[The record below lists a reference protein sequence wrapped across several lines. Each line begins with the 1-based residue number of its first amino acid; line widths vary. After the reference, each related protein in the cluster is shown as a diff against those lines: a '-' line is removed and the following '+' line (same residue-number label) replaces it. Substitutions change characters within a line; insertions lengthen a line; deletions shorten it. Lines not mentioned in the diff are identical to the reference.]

1 MSYYTYE
8 EAIAAAYAYGL
19 EEEVKYLMDH
29 GFTPDEAL
37 REWDC
42 EPQSDDELRILVWDY
57 TRKHSTK
64 NEPEDDAPEFDGAGF
79 CEADNYIF

>member
-8 EAIAAAYAYGL
+8 EAIAEAAKWGL

-37 REWDC
+37 REWNC
-42 EPQSDDELRILVWDY
+42 
-57 TRKHSTK
+57 
-64 NEPEDDAPEFDGAGF
+64 EPED
-79 CEADNYIF
+79 NN

>member
-8 EAIAAAYAYGL
+8 EAIAAAANYGL

-42 EPQSDDELRILVWDY
+42 PPENSNLV
-57 TRKHSTK
+57 
-64 NEPEDDAPEFDGAGF
+64 PPEFDGAASI
-79 CEADNYIF
+79 EENNL

>member
-8 EAIAAAYAYGL
+8 EAIAAATEYGL
-19 EEEVKYLMDH
+19 LEEVKYLMDH

-42 EPQSDDELRILVWDY
+42 EPEDFVFNNSEEVDKA
-57 TRKHSTK
+57 TF
-64 NEPEDDAPEFDGAGF
+64 EDDT
-79 CEADNYIF
+79 Y

>member
-8 EAIAAAYAYGL
+8 EAIAAAANYGL

-29 GFTPDEAL
+29 GFAPDEAL

-42 EPQSDDELRILVWDY
+42 EPEQFEEVTKSVRESIEKNFNEALTDLV
-57 TRKHSTK
+57 
-64 NEPEDDAPEFDGAGF
+64 PPEFDGAGF
-79 CEADNYIF
+79 TEEDNNI

>member
-1 MSYYTYE
+1 MAGQVKIVNMSYYTYE
-8 EAIAAAYAYGL
+8 EAVAAAANYGL

-42 EPQSDDELRILVWDY
+42 EP
-57 TRKHSTK
+57 
-64 NEPEDDAPEFDGAGF
+64 EDFVFNNSEEVDKATFE
-79 CEADNYIF
+79 DNTY

>member
-1 MSYYTYE
+1 MSHYTYD
-8 EAIAAAYAYGL
+8 EAIAVATNYGL

-42 EPQSDDELRILVWDY
+42 QD
-57 TRKHSTK
+57 
-64 NEPEDDAPEFDGAGF
+64 EDDITF
-79 CEADNYIF
+79 

>member
-8 EAIAAAYAYGL
+8 EAIAAAANYGL

-29 GFTPDEAL
+29 GYTPDEAL

-42 EPQSDDELRILVWDY
+42 
-57 TRKHSTK
+57 
-64 NEPEDDAPEFDGAGF
+64 EPEDDAPEFDGAGF

>member
-8 EAIAAAYAYGL
+8 EAIAVAANYGL

-29 GFTPDEAL
+29 GYTPDEAL

-42 EPQSDDELRILVWDY
+42 QE
-57 TRKHSTK
+57 
-64 NEPEDDAPEFDGAGF
+64 EDGITF
-79 CEADNYIF
+79 